1 MYGGGERV
9 GHTCRCTA
17 EAMLRGGGGGGGGGG
32 AIGWPLAL
40 GLRLFN
46 WGWMSVGGES

>member
-1 MYGGGERV
+1 MWVGERV
-9 GHTCRCTA
+9 GHTCKYLKYRVAQQRLCF
-17 EAMLRGGGGGGGGGG
+17 GGGGGGE

-46 WGWMSVGGES
+46 